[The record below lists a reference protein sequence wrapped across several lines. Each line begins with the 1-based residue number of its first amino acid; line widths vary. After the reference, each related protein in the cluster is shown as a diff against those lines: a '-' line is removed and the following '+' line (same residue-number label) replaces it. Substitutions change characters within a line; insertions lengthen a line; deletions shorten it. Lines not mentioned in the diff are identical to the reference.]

1 MRIIEFEKGK
11 KRLEFVAGLV
21 WHPLQSTGSARSK
34 ELLGYASAQAC
45 DLKVIRLSTS
55 PHVGLTK
62 KNDGGKPG
70 QFALAAVIADSLAEA
85 GFRNCLVSLAVPGDP
100 KTSVFVAL
108 RDGVILADGDEVGST
123 EDMRIRLVGDVSYGG
138 WDCIICPP
146 EWGVNDAKQRTL
158 DSFLEGAAAG
168 KLRQWRLTETY
179 IDWKKYAVPAVIVL
193 VLVSA
198 GAYGLSYYKKMK
210 LLEAE
215 ALRLQQE
222 ELERSQ
228 RAALVVEPPKPWR
241 DMPKAIDFVQACNQ
255 AFRNAD
261 LNGGNWTLDGVV
273 CDGKALTIRWKRTN
287 ESAWISHMQAM
298 QPSAVFSDD
307 GTSASVAV
315 SFVAPAPSGA
325 DELALPD
332 KGIQLWYR
340 ELSSRYGLVISV
352 SSPPAPPPPL
362 PGQMPAPKPKSAWL
376 ALPVSI
382 ASTLDPVTTVRL
394 VDRPGL
400 RISSID
406 YVRSEGTLK
415 YQLNGVQYV
424 SI

>member
-11 KRLEFVAGLV
+11 RRLEFVAGMV
-21 WHPLQSTGSARSK
+21 WHPLQLTGAARSK
-34 ELLGYASAQAC
+34 ELLTYAVAQAC
-45 DLKVIRLSTS
+45 DLKVIRLATS

-62 KNDGGKPG
+62 KKDGGKPG
-70 QFALAAVIADSLAEA
+70 QYSLAAVIADSLAEA
-85 GFRNCLVSLAVPGDP
+85 GFRNCLVSLQVPGDP
-100 KTSVFVAL
+100 KTSIFVAL

-138 WDCIICPP
+138 WDCIICPS
-146 EWGVNDAKQRTL
+146 EWGVNDSKQRTL
-158 DSFLEGAAAG
+158 DSFLEGAVAG
-168 KLRQWRLTETY
+168 KLRQWRLAETY

-193 VLVSA
+193 ALVFA
-198 GAYGLSYYKKMK
+198 AAYGLSYYKKFK

-228 RAALVVEPPKPWR
+228 RAALVLEPPKPWR
-241 DMPKAIDFVQACNQ
+241 EMPGAIAFVQACNE
-255 AFRNAD
+255 AFRGAD
-261 LNGGNWTLDGVV
+261 LNGGNWALAGAH
-273 CDGKALTIRWKRTN
+273 CDGKSLTISWTRTN

-298 QPSAVFSDD
+298 QPSAVFSLD

-315 SFVAPAPSGA
+315 PFVAPAPAGA
-325 DELALPD
+325 DALALPD

-340 ELSSRYGLVISV
+340 ELSSRYGLVIGIAP
-352 SSPPAPPPPL
+352 PPAPPPPL
-362 PGQMPAPKPKSAWL
+362 PGQVPAPKPKSAWL

-400 RISSID
+400 RITSID
-406 YVRSEGTLK
+406 FVRTEGALK
-415 YQLNGVQYV
+415 YQFNGVQYV
-424 SI
+424 SL